1 MIYIMMQRTQIYFP
15 EELHKDLKI
24 GAKVMNVSLSKYIR
38 IILKKNLYAKYED
51 KDVSPK
57 KKADLSIIAKNA
69 IDLGPPD
76 LARNFDDYF
85 EASLR

>member
-15 EELHKDLKI
+15 ESLHKDLKI
-24 GAKVMNVSLSKYIR
+24 GAKTMNISLSEYIR
-38 IILKKNLYAKYED
+38 IILKRNLYAKYESND
-51 KDVSPK
+51 LLPK

-69 IDLGPPD
+69 ISFGKKD
-76 LARNFDDYF
+76 LARNFDEYF

>member
-1 MIYIMMQRTQIYFP
+1 MKRTQIYFP

-24 GAKVMNVSLSKYIR
+24 GAKAMNVSLSKYIR
-38 IILKKNLYAKYED
+38 IILKRNLYAKYGD
-51 KDVSPK
+51 NDLLPK
-57 KKADLSIIAKNA
+57 KKASLSIIAENA